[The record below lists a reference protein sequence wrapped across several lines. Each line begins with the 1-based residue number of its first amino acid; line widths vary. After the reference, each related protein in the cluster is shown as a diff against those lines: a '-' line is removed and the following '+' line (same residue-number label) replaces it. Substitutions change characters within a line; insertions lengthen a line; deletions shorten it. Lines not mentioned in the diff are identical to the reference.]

1 VTASK
6 LRKKFT
12 ISAVL
17 IIVLLV
23 LVVSV
28 PSLLYWT
35 IERNDMHARWERQLE
50 WAQSFD
56 FYGVEE
62 AQIVLMQPNF
72 TSDSGYRNT
81 GASALSSAEFAL
93 NNLVILDFDRA
104 NQLYKIQT
112 MLFRLVS
119 GWSTYTI
126 GLNQSQRGTLAGL
139 LGSIGNDILY
149 AYGNFIKYT
158 SSGGSGPPF
167 WYNGPSPPDQAL
179 IQQAVDLAVNLPG
192 LPPLLA

>member
-1 VTASK
+1 
-6 LRKKFT
+6 
-12 ISAVL
+12 VL
-17 IIVLLV
+17 IIVLLA

-50 WAQSFD
+50 LAQTFD
-56 FYGVEE
+56 FYGVEQAE
-62 AQIVLMQPNF
+62 IVLMQPNF
-72 TSDSGYRNT
+72 TSDSAYRNT
-81 GASALSSAEFAL
+81 GVWGLNSAEFAL

-104 NQLYKIQT
+104 NQLYKIET
-112 MLFRLVS
+112 MLLS
-119 GWSTYTI
+119 LASSWSTYTT

-139 LGSIGNDILY
+139 LGSIGNDVLF

-167 WYNGPSPPDQAL
+167 WYNGPSPPDQVL
-179 IQQAVDLAVNLPG
+179 IQQAVDLAVNFPG
-192 LPPLLA
+192 LPPLPA